1 MPFRLRSW
9 KEPDRRRGTG
19 LVKREAGEIMQI
31 RWWATA
37 VLLYL
42 GMGAVPGGAQT
53 WCSQAQTPTETTICA
68 NSDLGERDE
77 YLTTAYNTLRSA
89 LNNTDRK
96 ALLGLQRTWIRSRAA
111 CGSDV
116 GCLERSYDS
125 QIEVYVDAG
134 AKVGV
139 QLAKPTHAVTQQ
151 DEVQTKKQT
160 DGHISISTVKFT
172 YPDIKSSGSNM
183 DALIVANSDYRSIN
197 DLKTPANDADL
208 VASSLK
214 SRGINSSIK
223 LNADRL
229 ELKSALSDFAK
240 SPRKDVFIF
249 YYAGHAAN
257 INGKSSLLFPGF
269 AIDGNRSNGEY
280 QPISDIVTAISKLGY
295 KKVLIVFDACRN
307 VVELNDVEVAS
318 KPSTPDATPATAY
331 RNLGSHNLDLN
342 VLRDLD
348 YAISFSA
355 AEGQFAIDT
364 VNGKNSPFAEAFS
377 ANLRSKDTFFD
388 AIIETR
394 RSVKKSTGNRQRPT
408 LELSWDEDLALSA
421 TAIKS
426 VSINLLEPRVA
437 VLTKASS
444 DFKEQELYGE
454 KVVSIEHR
462 VVAGDG
468 CELTEEPPTSAQFSF
483 YSMNCIEK
491 FYELGRTDK
500 NFDVFRTFESTVRD
514 SVAQTCESASFVVDL
529 DSDGRTETF
538 RLGSDRYGGVLS
550 FERDG
555 HSANYYSTLGCNFA
569 TLTAYDIDQ
578 NGIRDLIITYKNE
591 TGDCLV
597 ILSGEKLIANVDGTF
612 HSPAEEAIGK
622 FIARSKWYGV
632 IGGLSGVALF
642 YDEKLKWTEQL
653 YGNTFEYRGYE
664 PTWERNKDGGMPNKK
679 IRINRDGTVEIKSNG
694 ENLVLSSFQD
704 PLFDV
709 KSTSSLGS
717 DQPQ

>member
-1 MPFRLRSW
+1 
-9 KEPDRRRGTG
+9 
-19 LVKREAGEIMQI
+19 MQF

-37 VLLYL
+37 VLLCL
-42 GMGAVPGGAQT
+42 AMGTVPGGAQT
-53 WCSQAQTPTETTICA
+53 WCGQAQTPTETTICA
-68 NSDLGERDE
+68 NSHLGERDG
-77 YLTTAYNTLRSA
+77 YLTTAYNKLRSV
-89 LNNTDRK
+89 LNSADRK
-96 ALLGLQRTWIRSRAA
+96 ALLGLQRTWIKSRAA

-116 GCLERSYDS
+116 SCLERTYDS
-125 QIEVYVDAG
+125 QIDVYVNAG
-134 AKVGV
+134 VKVGV
-139 QLAKPTHAVTQQ
+139 ELAKPTYTVPQQ
-151 DEVQTKKQT
+151 GKVQTNQQT
-160 DGHISISTVKFT
+160 NGRISISSVKLT
-172 YPDIKSSGSNM
+172 YPDLTSSGSNM

-197 DLKTPANDADL
+197 DLATPANDADL

-214 SRGINSSIK
+214 SRGIISSIK
-223 LNADRL
+223 LNTTRVEL
-229 ELKSALSDFAK
+229 EAALSNFAE

-257 INGKSSLLFPGF
+257 INGTSSLLFPSF

-280 QPISDIVTAISKLGY
+280 QPISDIVKAISKLGY

-318 KPSTPDATPATAY
+318 KPATPDAAPATAY

-342 VLRDLD
+342 ALRDLD

-377 ANLRSKDTFFD
+377 ANLRSKETFFD

-394 RSVKKSTGNRQRPT
+394 RAVKKSTGNKQRPT
-408 LELSWDEDLALSA
+408 LEMSWDEDLALSA

-426 VSINLLEPRVA
+426 VSIDLLEPRVA
-437 VLTKASS
+437 VVTKASP
-444 DFKEQELYGE
+444 DFKERELYGE
-454 KVVSIEHR
+454 RVISIEHQ

-468 CELTEEPPTSAQFSF
+468 CGLTEEPPTSAQFSF
-483 YSMNCIEK
+483 YAMDCIEK
-491 FYELGRTDK
+491 FYGLGRIDN

-591 TGDCLV
+591 KGDCLV
-597 ILSGEKLIANVDGTF
+597 ILSGEKLVANVDGTF
-612 HSPAEEAIGK
+612 HPPAQEAIEK

-632 IGGLSGVALF
+632 IGGLSGIALF
-642 YDEKLKWTEQL
+642 YDEKLKWTEQM

-679 IRINRDGTVEIKSNG
+679 IRVNRDGSVELESNG

-709 KSTSSLGS
+709 KAASSLLIRT
-717 DQPQ
+717 QAQ